1 MLAGNNASAIYPLK
15 IYKGKFNAYQR
26 TYVISS
32 LHQTVSNKHIYYA
45 IKDKLEEFKGSSQ
58 GTTTKFLT
66 IKILDEIP
74 IIIPNVVS
82 FMSFSPHMDTLYNNL
97 SVFREENEKL
107 TELQSLLLAKMGQ

>member
-1 MLAGNNASAIYPLK
+1 MFENNKIFILGFARSGYDAAKVLIKRGNQVLIND
-15 IYKGKFNAYQR
+15 GKKMQDAD
-26 TYVISS
+26 
-32 LHQTVSNKHIYYA
+32 
-45 IKDKLEEFKGSSQ
+45 KDKLEEFKGSSQ

-82 FMSFSPHMDTLYNNL
+82 FMNFSPHMDTLYNNL